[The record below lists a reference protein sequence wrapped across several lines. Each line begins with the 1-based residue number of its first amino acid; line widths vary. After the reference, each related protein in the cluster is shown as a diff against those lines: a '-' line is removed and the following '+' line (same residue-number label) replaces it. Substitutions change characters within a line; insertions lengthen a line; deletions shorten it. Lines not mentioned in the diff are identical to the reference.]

1 MSIELDWSKLI
12 NDNDGL
18 NEKVRSFLH
27 NQFQN
32 LTLPPYIK
40 ELSVTSFDFG
50 TQAPEITIKNITD
63 PFPQF
68 YNDDEFDSDES
79 FMDGVNNNNGNRN
92 KEPTHLPVPT
102 APSHSRQASFG
113 IDGEEEISQTDNIE
127 EGYGPTSLHYFHSK
141 FSPSFFS
148 NVRSSFYPPFPH
160 TSSLNGT
167 NATGTPMLRSQ
178 VGSPGPGSPPCLS
191 EDNLG
196 KLNRINNEND
206 RHTKREDH
214 AIVEDNDDLVEALF
228 EDPEDDVAEDSK
240 IAKDDDVQLFLEVC
254 YNGNMRLGIT
264 ATLLINYPSPNFV
277 SLPVKLTVTGLEVR
291 SLAVVAYI
299 SKRIHVSLLC
309 DIDEDG
315 DSVTLT
321 GNGRI
326 DVIRDIKIES
336 EIGAHGNGQVLR
348 NVGKVERFVLER
360 LRFLIRDEL
369 AWPGWI
375 TFEL

>member
-1 MSIELDWSKLI
+1 MSIETDWSKLI
-12 NDNDGL
+12 NDEDGL
-18 NEKVRSFLH
+18 SEKVRAFLD

-40 ELSVTSFDFG
+40 ALAVTSFDFG
-50 TQAPEITIKNITD
+50 SQAPEITIKNITD

-68 YNDDEFDSDES
+68 YNDDEFDSDSES
-79 FMDGVNNNNGNRN
+79 AAGGDTSNNQ
-92 KEPTHLPVPT
+92 TTQSVPLT
-102 APSHSRQASFG
+102 VPAVPSHSRQASFG
-113 IDGEEEISQTDNIE
+113 IDGEDEFIKTDDSE
-127 EGYGPTSLHYFHSK
+127 DGYGPSSLHYFQSTL
-141 FSPSFFS
+141 SSSLLS
-148 NVRSSFYPPFPH
+148 NVRSPLYTPFQH
-160 TSSLNGT
+160 TSSLTGT
-167 NATGTPMLRSQ
+167 NTATTPMLRSR
-178 VGSPGPGSPPCLS
+178 VGSPGPETPPRLS

-196 KLNRINNEND
+196 RLNRLNEENNGVVAG
-206 RHTKREDH
+206 ED
-214 AIVEDNDDLVEALF
+214 DSNDD
-228 EDPEDDVAEDSK
+228 SK
-240 IAKDDDVQLFLEVC
+240 PSKDNDVQLFLEIC
-254 YNGNMRLGIT
+254 YSGNMRLGIT
-264 ATLLINYPSPNFV
+264 ATLLINYPSPSFV
-277 SLPVKLTVTGLEVR
+277 SLPVKLTVTGLEIR

-299 SKRIHVSLLC
+299 LNRIHVSLLC

-360 LRFLIRDEL
+360 LRSLIRDEL

-375 TFEL
+375 TVEL